1 MLNRNQVAVVM
12 STYNGEK
19 YIREQIN
26 SILDQEDVEISL
38 FIRDDGSNDNTLS
51 IIKEYD
57 MKYKNIHLILDG
69 QNLGPAVSF
78 MHLLYQINGYDY
90 YAFADQDDLWKKR
103 KVITGIQ
110 SIQNINKPALYCSNQ
125 ILYID
130 GKETG
135 YRFKSKP
142 PIDYLSTLFANK
154 ISGCT
159 MLFNDQLFHILVN
172 DQTRVSDEILR
183 LRMHDT
189 WVMLVADLMGT
200 IVYDSSSYI
209 DYRIH
214 SNNTV
219 GVKRKSTFEIIK
231 TTLKHLSNKSALE
244 WRSCTANEILN
255 KLSIQDESKRKTIAK
270 LSNTHTLH
278 NKMELFKDKE
288 ILKRSGLSKPVY
300 YTYILLGWL

>member
-26 SILDQEDVEISL
+26 SILTQEDVDIHL
-38 FIRDDGSNDNTLS
+38 FIRDDGSKDSTLS
-51 IIKEYD
+51 IIKEFD
-57 MKYKNIHLILDG
+57 MKYANIHLMLDG

-90 YAFADQDDLWKKR
+90 YAFADQDDIWKKR
-103 KVITGIQ
+103 KMITGIQ
-110 SIQNINKPALYCSNQ
+110 RIQSKDEPALYCSNQ

-135 YRFKSKP
+135 YRFESAP
-142 PIDYLSTLFANK
+142 PTDYLSTLFANK

-159 MLFNDQLFHILVN
+159 MLFNDKLFRILVN
-172 DQTRVSDEILR
+172 EQKRVSDEILR

-200 IVYDSSSYI
+200 IVYDNESYI

-219 GVKRKSTFEIIK
+219 GVKTKSTFEIIK
-231 TTLKHLSNKSALE
+231 TTLKHLNNKKALA
-244 WRSCTANEILN
+244 WRRCTANEIIN
-255 KLSIQDESKRKTIAK
+255 KLSIKDERKRKTIEK
-270 LSNTHTLH
+270 LSNVYTLH
-278 NKMELFKDKE
+278 NKIELFKDKG
-288 ILKRSGLSKPVY
+288 ILEKSGLSKYVY
-300 YTYILLGWL
+300 FTYVLLGWL